1 MVRKKDVSEEEAELI
16 IKLKLKLKREKLSRI
31 KAKDKAVRVKTSVN
45 ADADF
50 DIELLFSK
58 KWKVQTSTVKKIKE
72 FMLGIKITSEVGRMQ
87 LKMNPTFFSLKILL
101 QIKIT
106 SQS

>member
-1 MVRKKDVSEEEAELI
+1 MIRRKNISKKKAELI
-16 IKLKLKLKREKLSRI
+16 IKLKLKLKRGKLSRI
-31 KAKDKAVRVKTSVN
+31 KTKDKAVRVKTSVN

-50 DIELLFSK
+50 NIKLSFSK
-58 KWKVQTSTVKKIKE
+58 KQKIQTSTIKKIKE
-72 FMLGIKITSEVGRMQ
+72 SILETKITFEVSRMQ
-87 LKMNPTFFSLKILL
+87 LKINLIFFSLKISL